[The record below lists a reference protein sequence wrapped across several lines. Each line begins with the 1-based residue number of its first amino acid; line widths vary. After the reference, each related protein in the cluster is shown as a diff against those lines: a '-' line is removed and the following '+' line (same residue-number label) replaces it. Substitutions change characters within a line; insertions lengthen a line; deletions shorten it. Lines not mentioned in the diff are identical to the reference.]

1 MYLNSEHPRSPSL
14 HPAPLCS
21 HSLVTRA
28 DTGPAFTVHFLATV
42 HGGPVLSEKPPGSPQ
57 SSLLWLPKSWYKPAL
72 GSPAFLQ
79 SHSSP
84 LSARVSSQPPLLSS
98 HPAPCTATRA
108 PHRCTPH
115 PGCDYTS
122 LVTLATVH
130 QAARSGDLQ
139 GHPESPSTHISAFSS
154 LRSPCLAKGAHF
166 YSQDMAVAPSH
177 TGTGT
182 SLVTVIIS
190 FLI

>member
-1 MYLNSEHPRSPSL
+1 MVVLCFLRSHQAARNHHYFGSPK
-14 HPAPLCS
+14 
-21 HSLVTRA
+21 A
-28 DTGPAFTVHFLATV
+28 DTSLPW
-42 HGGPVLSEKPPGSPQ
+42 VLQPFGSHT
-57 SSLLWLPKSWYKPAL
+57 LPL
-72 GSPAFLQ
+72 
-79 SHSSP
+79 
-84 LSARVSSQPPLLSS
+84 LSAHVSLQPPLLPPCTLDS
-98 HPAPCTATRA
+98 HPCTL
-108 PHRCTPH
+108 H

-166 YSQDMAVAPSH
+166 YSQDIAVAPSH